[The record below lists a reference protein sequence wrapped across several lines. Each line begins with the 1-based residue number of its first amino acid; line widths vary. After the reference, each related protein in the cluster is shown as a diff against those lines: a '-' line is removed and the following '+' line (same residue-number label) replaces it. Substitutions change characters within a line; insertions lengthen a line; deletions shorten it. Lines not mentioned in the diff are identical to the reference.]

1 MSAKQIAALLNSH
14 MEVDQEQS
22 LSTAFQIAAQ
32 HARQS
37 NETDANVLKR
47 LVQKKRDLQA
57 RVPGDAMALIPLY
70 HRRARWVVAALAA
83 ALFSTVP
90 AHSAEPAT
98 EPVPTPEALRSEAF
112 VAAQYSLISAAA
124 AALHRTTA
132 RMAAGAG
139 ALAELEQQREKKL
152 IDLETIDKQFAA
164 LNESTSSTEAQRRD
178 LSTQRAKVR
187 DDVTAIET
195 HIQKEFPAYFD
206 LTRPR
211 ALDIAA
217 VQELLNPDE
226 GLVMILVSDD
236 AAYTWAITREA
247 ATWSRSVAMRN
258 DELRKKVTAL
268 RASMQVDEARGAGR
282 PPPGAKRNTLTP
294 TPAPAGPSG
303 STDYFDRKLAH
314 EMYQALIAPVE
325 SLLTGKKV
333 LLTNVTGPL
342 TGLPL
347 ALLVTEAPKGEDS
360 DNFALAETAWLSDR
374 YAMAELPSVSSL
386 NALRCLL
393 IPNANDAHPGCKTVA
408 PSQSYARQRSATTT
422 LAGYGAPTLV
432 GSGEDRAALPDLAGK
447 MYKDNLADP
456 EKLRRLAYLPATK
469 IELEAVSKAF
479 GDKALV
485 LTGDASTE
493 TAVKASTAL
502 TGARFIM
509 FSTHGLIATEVGSN
523 AEPGLV
529 FTPPKAAT
537 ELDDG
542 LLSSSEAAQLKL
554 TADLVV
560 LSACNTAASDGTP
573 GAEGLSGLARAFFF
587 AGARSLMVSHWSVSD
602 NATSILMTQT
612 FQHIQQG
619 DVADR
624 ARALQTAMKEV
635 RMLDGFEFANPVYWA
650 AFTLVGEPTK

>member
-1 MSAKQIAALLNSH
+1 MSAKQIVALLNSH
-14 MEVDQEQS
+14 IEGAGEQ
-22 LSTAFQIAAQ
+22 
-32 HARQS
+32 ARQG
-37 NETDANVLKR
+37 NETNANVLKR
-47 LVQKKRDLQA
+47 LVQRVRDWQA
-57 RVPGDAMALIPLY
+57 GLPRDGMALVSLY
-70 HRRARWVVAALAA
+70 HRRARWIVAALAA
-83 ALFSTVP
+83 ALFPTVP
-90 AHSAEPAT
+90 AYGAGPEA
-98 EPVPTPEALRSEAF
+98 EPVPTPEVLRSEAF
-112 VAAQYSLISAAA
+112 VAAQYSLISTAA

-132 RMAAGAG
+132 RMASGAG

-152 IDLETIDKQFAA
+152 INLETIDRQFAA
-164 LNESTSSTEAQRRD
+164 LHESTSATEAQRRD
-178 LSTQRAKVR
+178 LTTQRAKVR
-187 DDVTAIET
+187 DDITAIET
-195 HIQKEFPAYFD
+195 RIQKEFPAYFD
-206 LTRPR
+206 LTRPK
-211 ALDIAA
+211 AIDIAA
-217 VQELLNPDE
+217 VQQLLNPDE

-236 AAYTWAITREA
+236 AAYTWAITREG
-247 ATWSRSVAMRN
+247 ATWSRSVAMRS
-258 DELRKKVTAL
+258 DELSKKVTAL
-268 RASMQVDEARGAGR
+268 RASMQVDAARGAGR
-282 PPPGAKRNTLTP
+282 PPPGAKRDAPTATP
-294 TPAPAGPSG
+294 TPAPTGPSG

-314 EMYQALIAPVE
+314 EMYLAMIAPVQ
-325 SLLTGKKV
+325 SVLNGKKV

-347 ALLVTEAPKGEDS
+347 ALLVTEPPQGEDS
-360 DNFALAETAWLSDR
+360 DNFALAQTAWLADR

-393 IPNANDAHPGCKTVA
+393 IPNASDAHPGCKTVA
-408 PSQSYARQRSATTT
+408 ASQTYARQRSATTT
-422 LAGYGAPTLV
+422 LAGYGAPTLL

-447 MYKDNLADP
+447 MYKGNLVDP

-469 IELEAVSKAF
+469 TELEAVSRAF
-479 GDKALV
+479 GDKALI

-529 FTPPKAAT
+529 FTPPEAAT

-542 LLSSSEAAQLKL
+542 LLSSSEAAQLRL
-554 TADLVV
+554 SADLVV

-612 FQHIQQG
+612 FTHIQQG

-624 ARALQTAMKEV
+624 ARALQTAMMEV
-635 RMLDGFEFANPVYWA
+635 RTLDGFEFANPVYWA